1 MRASEFGV
9 PDAQSIE
16 AHALGRS
23 LKRRQGF
30 CERGRNRRRRR
41 NRERIKLSCRGRD
54 AAHRRAPRTEPGL
67 CEANGYGELAGLV
80 TLGALWG

>member
-30 CERGRNRRRRR
+30 CERGR